1 VALTPGHLP
10 IQNPSVTD
18 RKADTTVHTTVEGIV
33 HREVLNIG
41 SPDDTRTA
49 NRAEVLG
56 ADPAS
61 GDMGLV
67 VRPTPGTAAIGR
79 LTGTV
84 STANST
90 STPLGIGAAFTGT
103 FEEVKDYG
111 AISVIVFADVASAN
125 DGLEFQW
132 SSDGTNGDRIEGS
145 SVVAATG
152 RAFALS
158 PRARYF
164 RIRYVN
170 GGTGQATFRLGTTF
184 HPAGS
189 GLISRALDQALNDEN
204 FAQTV
209 RACLDA
215 QDPSSTDFEHVNAM
229 ASAPAGTERGL
240 VTRNIPSGTQA
251 VDPTDEP
258 TRDNGKVDVAA
269 LDQYTPVS
277 GRLPVDGSGVT
288 QPISGSVNQ
297 GSPGSAWEVV
307 GDVAHDVAAPAN
319 PVVIGGQMETPAD
332 SAPGTRAGTDG
343 DATKLAS
350 LDGAQYVVQGG
361 PQQWSYHEN
370 SSSALTDTSVHGTPG
385 VGLSLYVCTVV
396 FSTGA
401 ATAWNIFFEEGAA
414 TVLGPWY
421 LEAVA
426 GRGGVIKFDP
436 PKKITAN
443 TALTVTTSAAIAHS
457 IDMTGF
463 VAPG

>member
-1 VALTPGHLP
+1 MALTPGHLP

-18 RKADTTVHTTVEGIV
+18 RKADTTVHTTVEGSV
-33 HREVLNIG
+33 HREVINIG

-90 STPLGIGAAFTGT
+90 STPLGIGATFTGT
-103 FEEVKDYG
+103 FEEIKDYA
-111 AISVIVFADVASAN
+111 AISVIVFADQASAA
-125 DGLEFQW
+125 DGLAFQW
-132 SSDGTNGDRIEGS
+132 SSDGTNADRVEAS
-145 SVVAATG
+145 NVVASSG
-152 RAFALS
+152 RAFSLT

-164 RIRYVN
+164 RIVYTN
-170 GGTGQATFRLGTTF
+170 GGTGQGVFRLGTVF
-184 HPAGS
+184 HPNGS
-189 GLISRALDQALNDEN
+189 GIISRPLDQALNDEN

-251 VDPTDEP
+251 VDPIDEP

-269 LDQYTPVS
+269 LDQYTPVA

-319 PVVIGGQMETPAD
+319 PVIVGGQMETIAD

-343 DATKLAS
+343 DATKLAA
-350 LDGAQYVVQGG
+350 LDGALYVIPTG
-361 PQQWSYHEN
+361 PQAWQTVN
-370 SSSALTDTSVHGTPG
+370 LGTLTGATVKGTPG
-385 VGLSLYVCTVV
+385 AGLSLYVTWMT
-396 FSTGA
+396 FSIGA
-401 ATAWNIFFEEGAA
+401 ATASSIKLTISAGADI
-414 TVLGPWY
+414 TGPHY
-421 LEAVA
+421 LEAIN
-426 GRGGVIKFDP
+426 GRGVHLTFSTPLKV
-436 PKKITAN
+436 TAN
-443 TALTVTTSAAIAHS
+443 TALLATS
-457 IDMTGF
+457 TGSATATLNVGGF
-463 VAPG
+463 TAPG